1 MDVSTRRAKNGI
13 AANVNGTQ
21 AAVVPMDVPTTI
33 RVNGMMATIKMIN
46 GMERVALT
54 IAPRILLSAAFSK
67 ICPLEVT
74 TNTTPSGIPIIMA
87 ITVEITVICNVS
99 KVPVINNLI
108 TCSDITDHLAFNW

>member
-46 GMERVALT
+46 MSLRGNHQYNAERNTNNHGHNRRDNGHLQCIQGT
-54 IAPRILLSAAFSK
+54 GYQQFNYLL
-67 ICPLEVT
+67 
-74 TNTTPSGIPIIMA
+74 
-87 ITVEITVICNVS
+87 
-99 KVPVINNLI
+99 
-108 TCSDITDHLAFNW
+108 